1 LTLPRIGENIPY
13 MGEPARRTDTMP
25 TFQVAHLRRDGR
37 DVIIVPVDR
46 SFGKRA
52 PAEQARI
59 QEAFQRSAAAAE
71 MSGVVVPVWE
81 DASGRMAFRA
91 PPPWHEFFKSIDM
104 VYVATAL
111 NETLSLE

>member
-1 LTLPRIGENIPY
+1 
-13 MGEPARRTDTMP
+13 MGEPVAKRVVAMP
-25 TFQVAHLRRDGR
+25 TFQVAQLKHDGK

-46 SFGKRA
+46 TFGKRS
-52 PAEQARI
+52 PSEQSRI
-59 QEAFQRSAAAAE
+59 QEAFQKSAAAAS

-91 PPPWHEFFKSIDM
+91 PPPWHEFLKSIDM

-111 NETLSLE
+111 NRSLSLES

>member
-1 LTLPRIGENIPY
+1 
-13 MGEPARRTDTMP
+13 MP
-25 TFQVAHLRRDGR
+25 TFQVAHLKQNGQ

-46 SFGKRA
+46 SFAARS

-59 QEAFQRSAAAAE
+59 QEAFQRSAGSAKIP
-71 MSGVVVPVWE
+71 GVVVPVWE

-91 PPPWHEFFKSIDM
+91 PEAWQTFLKTIDM

-111 NETLSLE
+111 NRTLSLE

>member
-1 LTLPRIGENIPY
+1 
-13 MGEPARRTDTMP
+13 MGKAAAKRVDAMP
-25 TFQVAHLRRDGR
+25 TFQVAHLRREGQ

-46 SFGKRA
+46 SFGKRS
-52 PAEQARI
+52 PTEQARI

-71 MSGVVVPVWE
+71 MAGVVVPVWE

-91 PPPWHEFFKSIDM
+91 PPPWHDFFKSIDM

-111 NETLSLE
+111 NRSLSLESQ

>member
-1 LTLPRIGENIPY
+1 
-13 MGEPARRTDTMP
+13 MGEAAIKPTGVMP
-25 TFQVAHLRRDGR
+25 TFQVAHLRRNGQ

-46 SFGKRA
+46 SFGKRS
-52 PAEQARI
+52 PGEQARI
-59 QEAFQRSAAAAE
+59 QEAFQRSAAAVE
-71 MSGVVVPVWE
+71 LPGVVVPVWE

-111 NETLSLE
+111 NRSLSLE

>member
-1 LTLPRIGENIPY
+1 
-13 MGEPARRTDTMP
+13 MGDAAAKGADAMP
-25 TFQVAHLRRDGR
+25 TFQVAHLQRDGQ

-46 SFGKRA
+46 SFGIRS
-52 PAEQARI
+52 PSEQARI
-59 QEAFQRSAAAAE
+59 QEAFQRSAAAIE
-71 MSGVVVPVWE
+71 LPGIVVPVWE

-111 NETLSLE
+111 NRSLSLE